1 MEQFI
6 DRWKKKTKQESS
18 TITVVAALLVEKNDK
33 FKVVVLT
40 AGTRVKYECSYFMK
54 KGDADESTWGLCD
67 GHAEAVCYRLAGI
80 YLLTELTKLH
90 KMQDS
95 IFEKSDEGYTLK
107 RGIRFHLF
115 TSHPPCGFMAKKE
128 RHFLSWK
135 RPFVGRPHC
144 VQCSTTILTGA
155 YLGIQGPL
163 SHLLVKPIYI
173 STITMPRYKTI
184 ETLHNSYIKERFE
197 TFQRQSPVLSIPKH
211 QYFFHPPHIEI
222 VDIDPRTLFKE
233 CYKPY
238 IDDEQ
243 PNKQPG
249 KGNQIPEEVASN
261 RKRHKNRVVNYDK
274 LAGAIPDVSVI
285 QNAGINTLVFTVD
298 NGIGPQG
305 FRDDVLNLQHMLG
318 KVQHILKE
326 KRLKSL
332 QEARV
337 RLSQALNVS
346 EALGELREIL
356 LKQVKTVCEIRQR
369 KADEIITLLTK
380 STTQPTTTAELAALY
395 DELKISLGQV
405 TKDNELSKIINALGE
420 NVTYQKMLDDLD
432 SLQEQ
437 EKHHSSDSEYYL
449 ELMGCDWA
457 RYMETISNDVNHSIF
472 D

>member
-1 MEQFI
+1 MN
-6 DRWKKKTKQESS
+6 
-18 TITVVAALLVEKNDK
+18 VLND
-33 FKVVVLT
+33 T
-40 AGTRVKYECSYFMK
+40 
-54 KGDADESTWGLCD
+54 DESTWGLCD

-90 KMQDS
+90 EMQDS
-95 IFEKSDEGYTLK
+95 IFEEGYTLK
-107 RGIRFHLF
+107 KGIRFHLF
-115 TSHPPCGFMAKKE
+115 TSHPPCGFMTTKK
-128 RHFLSWK
+128 RHLLSWK

-184 ETLHNSYIKERFE
+184 ETLHDSYIKERFE
-197 TFQRQSPVLSIPKH
+197 TFQRQSPVLSMPKDE
-211 QYFFHPPHIEI
+211 YFFHPPHIEI
-222 VDIDPRTLFKE
+222 VDIDPCTLFRE

-249 KGNQIPEEVASN
+249 KSNQIPEEMASN
-261 RKRHKNRVVNYDK
+261 RQNRVVNFNK
-274 LAGAIPDVSVI
+274 VAGTIPDVI

-298 NGIGPQG
+298 NGIGSQE
-305 FRDDVLNLQHMLG
+305 FRDSVLELKCMLG
-318 KVQHILKE
+318 KLEHVLKE

-356 LKQVKTVCEIRQR
+356 LEQVKTVREVRQR

-380 STTQPTTTAELAALY
+380 STTQPTAIAELAALY
-395 DELKISLGQV
+395 DELKISLAQV

-457 RYMETISNDVNHSIF
+457 RYVETISNDVNHSIF